1 MTLRWTWPDVLKR
14 DLDIDLILHLDHD
27 RDPDTL
33 SLTLTLTSSRI
44 GTRPRIGPRP
54 QLWTR
59 IPIWTPNLTLNLTL
73 ISTSTPTGRDSD
85 LEADPDPN
93 SDFDRGLNLHLN
105 WPWRC
110 SRPGLRLGIE
120 ISDRCEWHSHS
131 DLSPDPNFESDSA
144 DPDPVFVLGLWPG
157 CLVLYLQQSL
167 FGLHQRDSMHEFQHV
182 LVSSS
187 ITT

>member
-1 MTLRWTWPDVLKR
+1 MDTELDLELDFDF
-14 DLDIDLILHLDHD
+14 DLDP
-27 RDPDTL
+27 DP
-33 SLTLTLTSSRI
+33 
-44 GTRPRIGPRP
+44 
-54 QLWTR
+54 
-59 IPIWTPNLTLNLTL
+59 
-73 ISTSTPTGRDSD
+73 GRDSD

-93 SDFDRGLNLHLN
+93 SDFDHGLNLHLN

-120 ISDRCEWHSHS
+120 ISDRCEPHSHS

-187 ITT
+187 ITTEAFTVKLAGALKAKDDYQQQQSI